1 MLKQLWEYRSFVV
14 VTPRR
19 FVTVVV
25 VVVVGISF
33 EYIFVVVKKYFSD
46 RRELRVK
53 PICYTGLYIPIQL
66 RTIFRTSFISLNFCH
81 KNGMKT
87 QLSNYWVTTE
97 RVSLGLSR
105 GPSKSLFCIGRLL
118 LIFDF

>member
-46 RRELRVK
+46 RRELRVN
-53 PICYTGLYIPIQL
+53 P
-66 RTIFRTSFISLNFCH
+66 FV
-81 KNGMKT
+81 T
-87 QLSNYWVTTE
+87 QGFTFQSNYE
-97 RVSLGLSR
+97 PFLGLLS
-105 GPSKSLFCIGRLL
+105 
-118 LIFDF
+118 

>member
-66 RTIFRTSFISLNFCH
+66 RTIF
-81 KNGMKT
+81 
-87 QLSNYWVTTE
+87 
-97 RVSLGLSR
+97 
-105 GPSKSLFCIGRLL
+105 
-118 LIFDF
+118 